1 MKHRKLS
8 NITVSAIGLGCM
20 GLSEFYGETDEAQSI
35 KTIHAA
41 IEQGINF
48 FDTADMYGFG
58 HNEKLLAK
66 ALQGKRDQVVIAT
79 KFGILRDPNDPMFRG
94 VCGHPA
100 YVKKSVE
107 TSLKN
112 LGAEYI
118 DLYYQHRV
126 DPAVPIEE
134 TVGAMSELV
143 AQGKVRYLGLSE
155 ASAATIRRANK
166 IHPIAAVQSEYSM
179 MTRDVEANDV
189 LATTKKLGI
198 AFVAYSPLSRA
209 LLTNEFS
216 MQTIDKNDFR
226 QYLPRFTGE
235 HYDNNQRLVQALQE
249 MAAAKHCTV
258 AQLSLAWLLAQD
270 DSIIPIPGTKRE
282 KYLQENSAALE
293 MHLTPQ
299 ELLHLKDLLDRYQPS
314 GERYPAEIIK
324 YHNLNG

>member
-1 MKHRKLS
+1 MVIMVPEEYTIIKEVVLKRRKLGH
-8 NITVSAIGLGCM
+8 ITVSTIGLGCM

-41 IEQGINF
+41 IELGINF

-112 LGAEYI
+112 LGTEYI

-126 DPAVPIEE
+126 DPAIPIEE

-166 IHPIAAVQSEYSM
+166 THPIAAVQSEYSL

-209 LLTNEFS
+209 LLTNEFRLNA
-216 MQTIDKNDFR
+216 MDKGDFR

-235 HYDNNQRLVQALQE
+235 HYDNNQKLVQALQE
-249 MAAAKHCTV
+249 IAAAKQCTV
-258 AQLSLAWLLAQD
+258 AQLSLAWLLAQ
-270 DSIIPIPGTKRE
+270 E
-282 KYLQENSAALE
+282 A
-293 MHLTPQ
+293 
-299 ELLHLKDLLDRYQPS
+299 
-314 GERYPAEIIK
+314 
-324 YHNLNG
+324 